1 MTIEERLDALED
13 TIQNEDFLQGKGLG
27 NEVPFWIFDYP
38 PEKEMLIRS
47 RIPKL
52 KENLKLKSINIL
64 EIDLYELCLEIIT
77 AKIPMERILQFEAD
91 KGSDKLLDKLRLML
105 KPANIQRAIRKKI
118 GYFGDVNI
126 IIITGVGKAWPLI
139 RSHSILNNL
148 QPVVDDMPLILFY
161 PGKYSGLDLSL
172 FGKFKDG
179 NYYRAFR
186 LVDDSAIDS

>member
-1 MTIEERLDALED
+1 MTIEERLDALEE
-13 TIQNEDFLQGKGLG
+13 TIQSEEFLQGKGLG

-38 PEKEMLIRS
+38 PEKELLIRS

-52 KENLKLKSINIL
+52 KDNLKLKSINIL
-64 EIDLYELCLEIIT
+64 EIDLYELCIEIVT
-77 AKIPMERILQFEAD
+77 AKIPMERIIQFETD
-91 KGSDKLLDKLRLML
+91 KGSDKLLEKLRLML
-105 KPANIQRAIRKKI
+105 KPANIQRNIQKKI
-118 GYFGDVNI
+118 DDFGDVNI

-161 PGKYSGLDLSL
+161 SGKYSGLDLSL